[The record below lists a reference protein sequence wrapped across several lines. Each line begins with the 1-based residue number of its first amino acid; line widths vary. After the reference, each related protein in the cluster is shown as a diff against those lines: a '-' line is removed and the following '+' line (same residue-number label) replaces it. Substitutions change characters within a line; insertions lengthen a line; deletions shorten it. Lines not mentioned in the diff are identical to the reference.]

1 MDRQIC
7 QILVED
13 ITAGITAGRVDSVRS
28 RSILKTGVRL
38 YDGSTVGVAGCL
50 GEPDTGLLEAR
61 AREMLGRVPFPWP
74 PNREVAHR
82 SEAGEGLPGS
92 VPVEAESFFDA
103 LSREFPDILVSGKLG
118 FKTERRT
125 LTGEGMDLAFLHR
138 GFSLVLTFKHRRS
151 NAIAD
156 GFVHR
161 EGLRWDGEQVLF
173 EIGRE
178 FSAFLNPVDPPS
190 SGVLSVVF
198 PEPEVLLTQTA
209 GDLNGLRFA
218 TGSSLL
224 KDRRGTP
231 VFSPD
236 FTLLQSPTA
245 LRGSPPF
252 DAEGTL
258 TPPGGLPLIEHGVFV
273 SPYTDLR
280 VSHTYGLPLTGSAG
294 SAYDGIPSIEA
305 PELRVEASPLALAEL
320 LRGEPSI
327 LVSVTAG
334 GDFTPTGGY
343 GAPVQLAYLLDSEGT
358 PVGRLPECSIS
369 SSVWRMF
376 GDDFVGVSKDPVY
389 PSSDQRALVTRME
402 VRFGQE

>member
-1 MDRQIC
+1 MDRQIY
-7 QILVED
+7 QVFVED
-13 ITAGITAGRVDSVRS
+13 TTAGITAGRVDSVRS
-28 RSILKTGVRL
+28 RSILQTGLRL

-61 AREMLGRVPFPWP
+61 ARDMLGRVPFPWP
-74 PNREVAHR
+74 PNRGIACR
-82 SEAGEGLPGS
+82 SETGEAIEKP
-92 VPVEAESFFDA
+92 VPDQADSFLET
-103 LSREFPDILVSGKLG
+103 LSREFPDILVSGKLSFG
-118 FKTERRT
+118 TERRT
-125 LTGEGMDLAFLHR
+125 LTGEGLDLAFLHR

-151 NAIAD
+151 TAIMD

-161 EGLRWDGEQVLF
+161 EGLRWDGEQVLS
-173 EIGRE
+173 EVRRE
-178 FSAFLNPVDPPS
+178 FAAFVNPVEPPA
-190 SGVLSVVF
+190 SGKLNVVF
-198 PEPEVLLTQTA
+198 TQPEVLLTQTA

-224 KDRRGTP
+224 KDGRGSL
-231 VFSPD
+231 VFSPE
-236 FTLLQSPTA
+236 FTLLQFPEA
-245 LRGSPPF
+245 FRGSPPF

-258 TPPGGLPLIEHGVFV
+258 TPPEGFPLISRGVFRA
-273 SPYTDLR
+273 PYTDLR
-280 VSHTYGLPLTGSAG
+280 VSRTYDLPLTGAAG
-294 SAYDGIPSIEA
+294 SAYDGVPSIST
-305 PELRVEASPLALAEL
+305 PDLRVEESPLTLAEL

-369 SSVWRMF
+369 SSVWKMF
-376 GDDFVGVSKDPVY
+376 GEDFAGLSSDPVN

-402 VRFGQE
+402 VRFDQG